1 MIPTSGSSTAVP
13 ASSGNLLFHV
23 VIDDFARNYSID
35 GPETNAMRLHFDVV
49 QAARKQN
56 RKLREVG
63 LRAQTLDDALA
74 TMKEHF
80 PDYAYAGAWAK

>member
-1 MIPTSGSSTAVP
+1 MIPRSDSSAAAP
-13 ASSGNLLFHV
+13 GSSGNLLFHV
-23 VIDDFARNYSID
+23 VVDDFARNYSIH

-56 RKLREVG
+56 RKLREAD
-63 LRAQTLDDALA
+63 LRAQTQDAALA

-80 PDYAYAGAWAK
+80 PDYAYTGAWVK